1 MALTVVRARAPYTKN
16 IIIPCILSFFL
27 SLFHECISHAC
38 SLRSRRVVQWRQQQ
52 SVIEPWCVSFY
63 AAYIWHY
70 DGNTHIINH
79 HRTVPL
85 LSICTCLEARR
96 TRRECSIHDFY
107 HSNGWTK
114 ANRTSR
120 IHTTKEQEKEKKKRE
135 RDGWITDSSGSP
147 FFFAHDDH
155 FSLSHSCTL
164 LIDSK

>member
-96 TRRECSIHDFY
+96 TRRECSIHDFIIVMGELKPIGRVVY
-107 HSNGWTK
+107 IQRRSK
-114 ANRTSR
+114 RR
-120 IHTTKEQEKEKKKRE
+120 RKKRE